1 MLQCKERAY
10 RQNASAA
17 KLQEAGKLA
26 QFGGMADNI
35 YL

>member
-10 RQNASAA
+10 RQNTRAA
-17 KLQEAGKLA
+17 KQQEAGELA